1 MLDYKNSK
9 LIADTSN
16 LEPNKVVWQ
25 SPSNLA
31 IVKYWGKHGLQLPQ
45 NPSLSFTLAN
55 CFTQTML
62 EYTPKDYPSNEI
74 ELEMYFHG
82 ERNEK
87 FEGKTLA
94 FLNSIVEVFPF
105 LRQFKLKIQ
114 TGNSF
119 PHSSGIA
126 SSASGMSALALCLCT
141 MEDRLFGTLQENNAF
156 DQKASYIAR
165 LGSGSACRSIYP
177 YMSAWGKTSAIEGS
191 SDEYGIPYENNI
203 HDVFKGYHNA
213 ILIASSEEKSVSSR
227 AGHALMEGNVYAA
240 ARYQQARERMGSL
253 VDILKEGDTHAFGQ
267 LAENEA
273 MSLHAL
279 MMASS
284 PSYTLIRPNT
294 LSMIEA
300 IRNYREE
307 TKQPV
312 YFSLDAGP
320 NIHLLYPDDC
330 KEEVQLLIDEQLVP
344 LCQKGVWIKD
354 WIGEGPEEL

>member
-1 MLDYKNSK
+1 MDYKNSK
-9 LIADTSN
+9 LIADTSSV
-16 LEPNKVVWQ
+16 EAGKVLWQ

-31 IVKYWGKHGLQLPQ
+31 IVKYWGKHGVQLPQ

-55 CFTQTML
+55 CFTQTQM
-62 EYTPKDYPSNEI
+62 EYEPKNYPSNEI
-74 ELEMYFHG
+74 EIEMYFHG

-87 FEGKTLA
+87 FEAKTLT
-94 FLNSIVEVFPF
+94 FFNSIVDIFPF
-105 LRQFKLKIQ
+105 LRQFKFIIR

-126 SSASGMSALALCLCT
+126 SSASGMSALALCLCSL
-141 MEDRLFGTLQENNAF
+141 EDRLFSTLNDSHDF

-165 LGSGSACRSIYP
+165 LGSGSACRSIFP
-177 YMSAWGKTSAIEGS
+177 YMSAWGKTSAIANS
-191 SDEYGIPYENNI
+191 SDDYGIPFENEM
-203 HDVFKGYHNA
+203 HAVFKGYHNA
-213 ILIASSEEKSVSSR
+213 IMIASSAEKSVSSR
-227 AGHALMEGNVYAA
+227 AGHTLMEGNIYAA
-240 ARYQQARERMGSL
+240 SRYQQARDRMNSL
-253 VDILKEGDTHAFGQ
+253 VDILKIGDTEAFGQ

-284 PSYTLIRPNT
+284 PSYTLIRPST

-300 IRNYREE
+300 IRQYREDS
-307 TKQPV
+307 KLPV

-330 KEEVQLLIDEQLVP
+330 KEQVQLLIDNQLVP
-344 LCQKGVWIKD
+344 LCQDGVWIKD

>member
-1 MLDYKNSK
+1 MLDYKNLK
-9 LIADTSN
+9 LIVDTSAA
-16 LEPNKVVWQ
+16 EAGKVLWQ

-55 CFTQTML
+55 CFTQTLL
-62 EYTPKDYPSNEI
+62 EYTPKEEISNDI
-74 ELEMYFHG
+74 SLEMYFHT

-87 FEGKTLA
+87 FEAKTLA
-94 FLNSIVEVFPF
+94 FLNSIVDIFPF
-105 LRQFKLKIQ
+105 LRQFHLKIN

-141 MEDRLFGTLQENNAF
+141 MEDRFFGTLQENNDF
-156 DQKASYIAR
+156 DKKASYIAR
-165 LGSGSACRSIYP
+165 LGSGSACRSIFP
-177 YMSAWGKTSAIEGS
+177 YMSAWGATSSIEGS
-191 SDEYGIPYENNI
+191 SDEYGIGYESQM

-240 ARYQQARERMGSL
+240 ARYQQARSRMNDL
-253 VDILKEGDTHAFGQ
+253 VDILKGGDTDAFGQ

-294 LSMIEA
+294 LSMIER
-300 IRNYREE
+300 IRQYREE
-307 TKQPV
+307 SKLPV

-330 KEEVQLLIDEQLVP
+330 KEQVQLLIDEQLVP
-344 LCQKGVWIKD
+344 LCQNGTWIKD
-354 WIGEGPEEL
+354 WVGEGPEEL

>member
-1 MLDYKNSK
+1 MIDYKNPK
-9 LIADTSN
+9 LIVDTSAA
-16 LEPNKVVWQ
+16 EEGKVLWQ

-45 NPSLSFTLAN
+45 NPSISFTLAN
-55 CFTQTML
+55 CFTQTLL
-62 EYTPKDYPSNEI
+62 EYEPKTEISNTI
-74 ELEMYFHG
+74 DLDMYFHG
-82 ERNEK
+82 EKNEK
-87 FEGKTLA
+87 FEQKTLA
-94 FLNSIVEVFPF
+94 FLNSVVDVFPF
-105 LRQFKLKIQ
+105 LRQFKLKIN

-141 MEDRLFGTLQENNAF
+141 MEDRMFGTLSENNDF
-156 DQKASYIAR
+156 DKKASYIAR
-165 LGSGSACRSIYP
+165 LGSGSACRSIFP
-177 YMSAWGKTSAIEGS
+177 YMSVWGATSAVAGS
-191 SDEYGIPYENNI
+191 SDEYGIAYENEI
-203 HDVFKGYHNA
+203 HEVFKGYHNA

-240 ARYQQARERMGSL
+240 ARYQQAKSRMFSL
-253 VDILKEGDTHAFGQ
+253 VDILKSGDTEAFGQ

-279 MMASS
+279 MMASD

-300 IRNYREE
+300 IRRYREE
-307 TKQPV
+307 TKLPV

-330 KEEVQLLIDEQLVP
+330 KEEVQLLIDNELLK
-344 LCQKGVWIKD
+344 LCQNGVWIKD
-354 WIGEGPEEL
+354 WVGEGPEEL

>member
-9 LIADTSN
+9 LIVDTSSADAG
-16 LEPNKVVWQ
+16 KVLWQ

-31 IVKYWGKHGLQLPQ
+31 IVKYWGKHGIQLPR

-55 CFTQTML
+55 CFTQTLL
-62 EYTPKDYPSNEI
+62 EYEPKDYPSNEV
-74 ELEMYFHG
+74 ELDMFFHG
-82 ERNEK
+82 EKNEK
-87 FEGKTLA
+87 FQAKTLT
-94 FLNSIVEVFPF
+94 FLNSLVDIFPF
-105 LRQFKLKIQ
+105 LVQFKLKIN

-141 MEDRLFGTLQENNAF
+141 MEDRFFGTLSENNDF

-165 LGSGSACRSIYP
+165 LGSGSACRSIFP
-177 YMSAWGKTSAIEGS
+177 YMSAWGKTSAIAGS
-191 SDEYGIPYENNI
+191 SDEYGVAYESEI

-227 AGHALMEGNVYAA
+227 AGHALMEDNIYAA
-240 ARYQQARERMGSL
+240 SRYQQANQRMNSL
-253 VDILKEGDTHAFGQ
+253 VDILKAGDTDAFGQ

-279 MMASS
+279 MMAST

-294 LSMIEA
+294 LSMIEE
-300 IRNYREE
+300 IRRYREE
-307 TKQPV
+307 TKHPV

-330 KEEVQLLIDEQLVP
+330 KEEVQLLIDNQL
-344 LCQKGVWIKD
+344 LKYCQDGVWIKD

>member
-9 LIADTSN
+9 LIVDTSSADAG
-16 LEPNKVVWQ
+16 KVLWQ

-31 IVKYWGKHGLQLPQ
+31 IVKYWGKHGVQLPR

-55 CFTQTML
+55 CFTQTLL
-62 EYTPKDYPSNEI
+62 EYTPKDYPSNEV
-74 ELEMYFHG
+74 ELEMFFHG
-82 ERNEK
+82 EQNEK
-87 FEGKTLA
+87 FQTKTLA
-94 FLNSIVEVFPF
+94 FLNSVADIFPF
-105 LRQFKLKIQ
+105 LRQFKLKIN

-141 MEDRLFGTLQENNAF
+141 MEDRFFGTLSENNDF

-165 LGSGSACRSIYP
+165 LGSGSACRSIFP
-177 YMSAWGKTSAIEGS
+177 YMSAWGKTSAITGS
-191 SDEYGIPYENNI
+191 SDEYGVAYENEI

-227 AGHALMEGNVYAA
+227 AGHALMEDNIYATS
-240 ARYQQARERMGSL
+240 RYQQANQRMNSL
-253 VDILKEGDTHAFGQ
+253 VDILKAGDTDAFGQ

-279 MMASS
+279 MMAST

-294 LSMIEA
+294 LSMIEE
-300 IRNYREE
+300 IRRYREE
-307 TKQPV
+307 TKHPV

-330 KEEVQLLIDEQLVP
+330 KEEVQLLIDNQL
-344 LCQKGVWIKD
+344 LKYCQDGVWIKD

>member
-9 LIADTSN
+9 LIVDTSSVDAG
-16 LEPNKVVWQ
+16 KVLWQ

-31 IVKYWGKHGLQLPQ
+31 IVKYWGKHGVQLPR

-55 CFTQTML
+55 CFTQTL
-62 EYTPKDYPSNEI
+62 FEYEPKDYPSNEI

-82 ERNEK
+82 EQNEK
-87 FEGKTLA
+87 FQAKTLD
-94 FLNSIVEVFPF
+94 FLNSVVDIFPF
-105 LRQFKLKIQ
+105 LRQFKLKMN

-141 MEDRLFGTLQENNAF
+141 MEDRFFGTLSENNDF

-165 LGSGSACRSIYP
+165 LGSGSACRSIFP
-177 YMSAWGKTSAIEGS
+177 YMSAWGQTSAIEGS
-191 SDEYGIPYENNI
+191 SDEYGIAYEHEI
-203 HDVFKGYHNA
+203 HEVFKGYHNA

-227 AGHALMEGNVYAA
+227 AGHALMEDNVYAA
-240 ARYQQARERMGSL
+240 SRYQQAKERMFSL
-253 VDILKEGDTHAFGQ
+253 VDILKAGDTDAFGQ

-284 PSYTLIRPNT
+284 PSYTLMRPNT
-294 LSMIEA
+294 LSMIEE
-300 IRNYREE
+300 IRRYREE
-307 TKQPV
+307 TKHPV

-330 KEEVQLLIDEQLVP
+330 KEKVQLLIDNQL
-344 LCQKGVWIKD
+344 LKYCQDGVWIKD

>member
-9 LIADTSN
+9 LIVDTSSADAG
-16 LEPNKVVWQ
+16 KVLWQ

-31 IVKYWGKHGLQLPQ
+31 IVKYWGKHGVQLPR

-55 CFTQTML
+55 CFTQTLL
-62 EYTPKDYPSNEI
+62 EYEPKDYPSNEI
-74 ELEMYFHG
+74 ELEMFFHG
-82 ERNEK
+82 EQNEK
-87 FEGKTLA
+87 FQAKTLA
-94 FLNSIVEVFPF
+94 FLNSVVDIFPF
-105 LRQFKLKIQ
+105 LRQFKLKMN

-141 MEDRLFGTLQENNAF
+141 MEDRFFGTLSENNDF

-165 LGSGSACRSIYP
+165 LGSGSACRSIFP
-177 YMSAWGKTSAIEGS
+177 YMSAWGKTSAIAGS
-191 SDEYGIPYENNI
+191 SDEYGVAYESEI

-227 AGHALMEGNVYAA
+227 AGHALMEDNIYAA
-240 ARYQQARERMGSL
+240 SRYQQANQRMNSL
-253 VDILKEGDTHAFGQ
+253 VDILKAGDTNAFGQ

-279 MMASS
+279 MMAST
-284 PSYTLIRPNT
+284 PSYTLMRPNT
-294 LSMIEA
+294 LSMIEE
-300 IRNYREE
+300 IRRYREE
-307 TKQPV
+307 TKHPV

-330 KEEVQLLIDEQLVP
+330 KEEVQLLIDNQL
-344 LCQKGVWIKD
+344 LKYCQNGIWIKD